1 MSLIAKFFRILA
13 IPDCPEVEMLAM
25 SQLDHDLNDLTE
37 AEMLEVFA
45 SDETKGYPDIAEK
58 EKVYIAGLAE
68 YIYHKAGKTPPDW
81 VYSKEFYL
89 PNKQYTDGI
98 EMLSKDFNTNSLK
111 QVCDEEVLPEFKERN
126 YMITEV
132 LTAM

>member
-1 MSLIAKFFRILA
+1 
-13 IPDCPEVEMLAM
+13 MLAM

-37 AEMLEVFA
+37 DEMLEVF
-45 SDETKGYPDIAEK
+45 SEDETKGYPDIAEK

-68 YIYHKAGKTPPDW
+68 YVYHKAGKTPPSW

-98 EMLSKDFNTNSLK
+98 ELVCKGMNTNSFK

>member
-1 MSLIAKFFRILA
+1 
-13 IPDCPEVEMLAM
+13 MLAM

-37 AEMLEVFA
+37 DEMLEVF
-45 SDETKGYPDIAEK
+45 SKDETKGYPDIAEK

-98 EMLSKDFNTNSLK
+98 ELVCKGMNTNSFK

>member
-1 MSLIAKFFRILA
+1 MSLTAKFFRILA
-13 IPDCPEVEMLAM
+13 IHDFPEAEMLAM
-25 SQLDHDLNDLTE
+25 PQLDHDLNDLTE
-37 AEMLEVFA
+37 MLEVFA
-45 SDETKGYPDIAEK
+45 KDETKGYPDIAEK

-68 YIYHKAGKTPPDW
+68 YIYHKAGKIPPDW

-98 EMLSKDFNTNSLK
+98 EMLSKDFNTNSFK

>member
-1 MSLIAKFFRILA
+1 
-13 IPDCPEVEMLAM
+13 MLAM

-45 SDETKGYPDIAEK
+45 NDETKGYPDIAEK
-58 EKVYIAGLAE
+58 EKVYIACLAE
-68 YIYHKAGKTPPDW
+68 YIYNKAGKTPPDL

-89 PNKQYTDGI
+89 HNKQYTDGI
-98 EMLSKDFNTNSLK
+98 EMLSKDFNTNSFK
-111 QVCDEEVLPEFKERN
+111 QVCDEEVLPEFKERT

>member
-1 MSLIAKFFRILA
+1 MSLIAKFLRILA
-13 IPDCPEVEMLAM
+13 IPDCPEAEMLAM
-25 SQLDHDLNDLTE
+25 SQLDHDLTE
-37 AEMLEVFA
+37 DEMLEAFA
-45 SDETKGYPDIAEK
+45 NDETKGYPDIAEK
-58 EKVYIAGLAE
+58 EKVYVAGLAE

-98 EMLSKDFNTNSLK
+98 ELVCKGMNTNSFK

>member
-13 IPDCPEVEMLAM
+13 IPDCPEAEMLAM

-45 SDETKGYPDIAEK
+45 KDET
-58 EKVYIAGLAE
+58 
-68 YIYHKAGKTPPDW
+68 KTPPDW

-98 EMLSKDFNTNSLK
+98 EMLSKDFNTNSFK

>member
-13 IPDCPEVEMLAM
+13 IPDCPEAEMLAM
-25 SQLDHDLNDLTE
+25 SQLDHDLTE
-37 AEMLEVFA
+37 VEMLEVFA
-45 SDETKGYPDIAEK
+45 KDETKGYPDIAEK

-98 EMLSKDFNTNSLK
+98 ELVCKGMNTNSFK
-111 QVCDEEVLPEFKERN
+111 QVCDEDVLPEFKERN

>member
-1 MSLIAKFFRILA
+1 
-13 IPDCPEVEMLAM
+13 MLAM

-37 AEMLEVFA
+37 VEMLEVFA
-45 SDETKGYPDIAEK
+45 KDETKGYPDIAEK

-89 PNKQYTDGI
+89 SNKQYTDGI
-98 EMLSKDFNTNSLK
+98 ELVCKGMNTNSFK

>member
-1 MSLIAKFFRILA
+1 MSLIAKFFRILT
-13 IPDCPEVEMLAM
+13 IPDCPEAEMLAM
-25 SQLDHDLNDLTE
+25 SQLDHDLTE

-45 SDETKGYPDIAEK
+45 KYETKGYPDIAEK

-68 YIYHKAGKTPPDW
+68 YIYHKAGKTPTDW
-81 VYSKEFYL
+81 VYLKEFYL
-89 PNKQYTDGI
+89 PNKHYTDGI
-98 EMLSKDFNTNSLK
+98 EMLSKDFNTNSFK
-111 QVCDEEVLPEFKERN
+111 QVCDEEVLTEFKERN